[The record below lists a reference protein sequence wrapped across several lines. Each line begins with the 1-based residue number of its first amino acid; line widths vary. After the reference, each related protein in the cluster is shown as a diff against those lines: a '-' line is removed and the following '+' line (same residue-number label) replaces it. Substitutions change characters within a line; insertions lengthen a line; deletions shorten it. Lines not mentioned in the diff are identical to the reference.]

1 MAPAPRI
8 AFFGGSFDPP
18 HLGHLAVARAA
29 RTALALDTVF
39 FAPVGA
45 QPLKP
50 KGSTASFDH
59 RVAMTCLAIAD
70 EPAFQLSLIDA
81 PAVRPNYTV
90 DTLHALRATLTANSE
105 LFCLIGADSFLG
117 LAHWHHGAEIPFVAS
132 LVVAARPGQ
141 PLSDLTPFLPAGITL
156 AEPPT
161 PVHASH
167 GVDLR
172 RALLRNPAG
181 ATAPLYLLP
190 GLHVDISAS
199 DLRRDLRD
207 PDRHHALPAPV
218 RDYITTHNLYASS
231 AGQLVRPPAM
241 HKKQ

>member
-1 MAPAPRI
+1 MAAAPRI
-8 AFFGGSFDPP
+8 GFFGGSFDPP

-81 PAVRPNYTV
+81 PVARPNYTI
-90 DTLHALRATLTANSE
+90 DTLLALRNTLPATAD
-105 LFCLIGADSFLG
+105 LFCLIGADSFFG
-117 LAHWHHGAEIPFVAS
+117 LPRWHRSAEIPFVAA

-141 PLSDLTPFLPAGITL
+141 PLSDLASLLPGGVEL
-156 AEPPT
+156 AEPPA

-167 GVDLR
+167 GVGLR
-172 RALLRNPAG
+172 RALLRNAAG

-190 GLHVDISAS
+190 DLHVDISAS
-199 DLRRDLRD
+199 DLRRDLHD
-207 PDRHHALPAPV
+207 PDRHSALPATV
-218 RDYITTHNLYASS
+218 RDYITTHGLYT
-231 AGQLVRPPAM
+231 
-241 HKKQ
+241 

>member
-1 MAPAPRI
+1 MVPAPRI
-8 AFFGGSFDPP
+8 GFFGGSFDPP

-29 RTALALDTVF
+29 RTALGLDSVF

-50 KGSTASFDH
+50 GGSSASFDH
-59 RVAMTCLAIAD
+59 RVTMTCLAIAD
-70 EPAFQLSLIDA
+70 EPGFQLSLIDA
-81 PAVRPNYTV
+81 PAARPNYTI
-90 DTLHALRATLTANSE
+90 DTLQALRDTLPAAAE

-117 LAHWHHGAEIPFVAS
+117 LHRWHRSAEIPFVAA

-141 PLSDLTPFLPAGITL
+141 PLSDLASLLPAGIAL
-156 AEPPT
+156 AEPPA
-161 PVHASH
+161 PVHGSH

-172 RALLRNPAG
+172 RALLRNAAG

-207 PDRHHALPAPV
+207 PDRHSALPPAV
-218 RDYITTHNLYASS
+218 RDYITTHGLYS
-231 AGQLVRPPAM
+231 
-241 HKKQ
+241 